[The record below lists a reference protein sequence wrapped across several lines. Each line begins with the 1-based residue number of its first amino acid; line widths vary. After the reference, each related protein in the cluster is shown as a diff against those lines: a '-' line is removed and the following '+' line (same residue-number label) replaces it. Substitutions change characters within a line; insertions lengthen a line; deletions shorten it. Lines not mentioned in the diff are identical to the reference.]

1 MNKLMISAFAL
12 TILAGSS
19 VVFAQ
24 TQQQQTPAQPAA
36 PVASVAPAVVQP
48 QIPLQNVAP
57 IVLPSFADL
66 VQATMPAV
74 VNISTTQSVNVSSNP
89 FEEFKNEIP
98 EGNQYDFF
106 REFFDREFG
115 GAPEQRKRKAT
126 SLGSG
131 FVIDPSG
138 IVVTNNH
145 VIAEAEEINV
155 VFTENGEEKTYKAK
169 LIGSDKKTDLAVLKI
184 ESTKTFP
191 SLKFGDSEK
200 SRVGDWVITIGNP
213 FGLGGTVTKGI
224 ISAKSR
230 FIAGQYD
237 DFIQTDAS
245 INRGNSGG
253 PMFNLKGEVIGVNSV
268 IISPSGGNV
277 GIGLAIPSNLAK
289 PIIDQLKEK
298 GSIVRG
304 WLGVKIQPVTDDIAK
319 SLGLTDTKGALVA
332 EVVKDSP
339 SDKSA
344 IKVGDIIT
352 KFDGKPISSMPKLP
366 RIVAE
371 TPLGKK
377 VQVEVIRD
385 GKTIVV
391 DTVVEKPADN
401 AEDTPQQKQDKVDA
415 QPTNGGITILG
426 MKLDNLT
433 PVARQKY
440 KIDKNATGIIVS
452 KVNRSSIASD
462 VGIKQGDMI
471 IRFNKT
477 KIDKVEDLDKAVKDA
492 KTAGAK
498 NGVMLLSR
506 GGNNQFLVIDLE

>member
-19 VVFAQ
+19 AVWAQ
-24 TQQQQTPAQPAA
+24 TQQVTQPAQVAAPAQSQVSSIVQYQAPAA
-36 PVASVAPAVVQP
+36 M
-48 QIPLQNVAP
+48 
-57 IVLPSFADL
+57 VLPSFADL
-66 VQATMPAV
+66 VQSTMPAV

-115 GAPEQRKRKAT
+115 APEQRKRKAT

-131 FVIDPSG
+131 FIIDSSG
-138 IVVTNNH
+138 FVVTNNH
-145 VIAEAEEINV
+145 VIAEADEINV
-155 VFTENGEEKTYKAK
+155 VVTENGEDKTYKAK
-169 LIGSDKKTDLAVLKI
+169 LIGSDQKTDLAVLKI
-184 ESTKTFP
+184 EASRTFP
-191 SLKFGDSEK
+191 ALKFGDADK

-230 FIAGQYD
+230 FIAGQFD
-237 DFIQTDAS
+237 EFIQTDAS

-253 PMFNLKGEVIGVNSV
+253 PMINLKGEVIGVNSV

-289 PIIDQLKEK
+289 PIIDQLREK

-319 SLGLTDTKGALVA
+319 SLGLSESKGALVA

-339 SDKSA
+339 SDKSG
-344 IKVGDIIT
+344 IKVGDVIM
-352 KFDGKPISSMPKLP
+352 KFDGKLISSMQKLP

-377 VQVEVIRD
+377 VQVELVRD
-385 GKTIVV
+385 GKPMIV
-391 DTVVEKPADN
+391 DTVVEKTAEN
-401 AEDTPQQKQDKVDA
+401 AEDQAAAKQSKAEDKQSAVGA
-415 QPTNGGITILG
+415 TILG
-426 MKLDNLT
+426 MKLEAISPAL
-433 PVARQKY
+433 RQKY
-440 KIDKNATGIIVS
+440 KIDKAASGIVVT
-452 KVNRSSIASD
+452 KVNRNTTASD
-462 VGIKQGDMI
+462 VGVRVGDVI

-477 KIDKVEDLDKAVKDA
+477 KVEKVEDLDKAVKDA
-492 KTAGAK
+492 KSAGAK
-498 NGVMLLSR
+498 NGVMLVSR
-506 GGNNQFLVIDLE
+506 SGSNQFVVIDLE